1 MLGGLTGVVTHRA
14 AIAIGSN
21 LGDRHATIHAGV
33 RALAR
38 VPGVRVVRLSSLI
51 QTDPVGPPGQGPYLN
66 AAALLHTE
74 LEPRGLL
81 DAMLGVERALGRDRS
96 GGERWGPRTLDL
108 DLLTYDGLVLHED
121 GLTLPHPRLGERA
134 FVLVPLAEIAPGL
147 VIPVEGGRRTVGS
160 LRRRVC
166 REGPTAFGPT

>member
-1 MLGGLTGVVTHRA
+1 MTHLA

-33 RALAR
+33 RALGR
-38 VPGVRVVRLSSLI
+38 VAGVRVVRLSSLI

-66 AAALLHTE
+66 AAALLDTN
-74 LEPRGLL
+74 LVPRALL
-81 DAMLGVERALGRDRS
+81 DAMLGVEREMGRDRS

-108 DLLTYDGLVLHED
+108 DLLTYDCLVLHED

-134 FVLVPLAEIAPGL
+134 FVLLPLAEIAPGL
-147 VIPVEGGRRTVGS
+147 VVPGAGRTVGS
-160 LRRRVC
+160 LVRSVAR
-166 REGPTAFGPT
+166 A